1 MTTKSKLQIG
11 QAYIVD
17 NKPMVLTDITYG
29 RHTFTDGLFGA
40 GRTLGRRPSDAKILD
55 SLQIAEGV
63 NPQDI
68 LDKRNSIINNAI
80 NYSRDNTMKTD
91 NKEIE
96 ADFRT
101 YWLEPLDNALQEILK
116 CDARQAPIS
125 EQGYT
130 HLALAELSQLR
141 VGIQYLKDILDD
153 PLSEPSDRAE
163 TRKDLGTFK
172 QALQG
177 YDIEEELGRLSL

>member
-1 MTTKSKLQIG
+1 
-11 QAYIVD
+11 
-17 NKPMVLTDITYG
+17 
-29 RHTFTDGLFGA
+29 
-40 GRTLGRRPSDAKILD
+40 
-55 SLQIAEGV
+55 
-63 NPQDI
+63 
-68 LDKRNSIINNAI
+68 
-80 NYSRDNTMKTD
+80 MKT
-91 NKEIE
+91 NTETQS
-96 ADFRT
+96 DFNR

-153 PLSEPSDRAE
+153 PLDEPSDRAE